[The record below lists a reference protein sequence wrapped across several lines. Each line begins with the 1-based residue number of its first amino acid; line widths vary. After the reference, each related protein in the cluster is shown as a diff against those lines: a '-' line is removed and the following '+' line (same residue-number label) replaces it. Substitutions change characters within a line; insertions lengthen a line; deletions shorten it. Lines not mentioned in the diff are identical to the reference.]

1 MKVRVLVV
9 DDSGFFRHRIAEFL
23 GSDPR
28 LEVVGFASDGLEA
41 VEKNQSLRPDVI
53 TMDIEMPRM
62 NGIEAVKEVMRTR
75 PTTILMLSSLTQ
87 EGATTTLKAL
97 DAGAADYMPKDM
109 KEWLADRDT
118 KQKQFCEKLVALS
131 AQAKRYPSRTAAPA
145 KTVAPPPAST
155 SVAPMRSLG
164 RRQGIQA
171 ADTRPQSPM
180 ERSRSDALQSAP
192 AKPAPQRSR
201 LPTMPGCKLLII
213 GTSTGG
219 PAALQK
225 LLAALPANYPCPILL
240 VQHMPKSFTPVF
252 AARLNQQCHINV
264 KEAENNDILSP
275 GWAYLAPGGCQ
286 MTINPR
292 SKQSLKI
299 TPGDDRTTFKP
310 SVDITYA
317 SAAKEVGKSVLA
329 IILTG
334 MGSDGTK
341 GAQMLKRI
349 GATVWAQDE
358 ESSTIFGMPK
368 SVIEAKCADEVL
380 SLDEITQ
387 VLASPHKGRGH

>member
-41 VEKNQSLRPDVI
+41 VEKNQSLKPDVI

-109 KEWLADRDT
+109 KEWLADRNT
-118 KQKQFCEKLVALS
+118 KQKQFCDKLLALS
-131 AQAKRYPSRTAAPA
+131 DQARRYPGRTAMVARPAPS
-145 KTVAPPPAST
+145 PPA
-155 SVAPMRSLG
+155 APTISPTRSLG
-164 RRQGIQA
+164 RRKEIQL
-171 ADTRPQSPM
+171 TGLQRQSSVEP
-180 ERSRSDALQSAP
+180 SRSGAQVSSP
-192 AKPAPQRSR
+192 AKTRKQRPR
-201 LPTMPGCKLLII
+201 LPEMPNCKLLVI

-225 LLAALPANYPCPILL
+225 LLSALPANFPCPILL

-252 AARLNQQCHINV
+252 AARLDQQCRIHV
-264 KEAENNDILSP
+264 KEAEDNDTLLP
-275 GWAYLAPGGCQ
+275 GCAYLAPGGCQ
-286 MTINPR
+286 MTLSSR
-292 SKQSLKI
+292 GKQSLKVI
-299 TPGDDRTTFKP
+299 PGDDRTTFKP

-387 VLASPHKGRGH
+387 VLASPQKGRGH